1 MNLRAIYRSV
11 PFLVLILLLTACGGG
26 NASPGSSPDLETDQS
41 ISTEEGELI
50 NPLSTPLQ
58 TEGFPVDCPAYPDDF
73 QFVEVPQP
81 LAEQNPTY
89 PLLPRAVPQV
99 GECFHDLQFGTI
111 LRRVTQIE
119 GYNGRHEYSR
129 HDPYNSDHSM
139 VILISDQGNFR
150 VYRTLP
156 LPYNQPDNLI
166 GEVNLSEPRWDSD
179 DPYVLWGLQD
189 FTLQTLDFN
198 TGEFTVVKDFS
209 QDPLI
214 GPLIAKG
221 TTYRIT
227 DMDEGE
233 SSLDKRYWAFAL
245 QGDDKS
251 DYRYLYLFTWDRETD
266 TTLGV
271 YPSDHPL
278 SQKEGGE
285 IDWISMSPLGNWVL
299 IGGMDTN
306 QGNLAGLTLAS
317 KDFSLFHRL
326 DYTTAHSDIGLD
338 VNGDEVIVMQ
348 NYNTDTIDIIPL
360 DPEVKPILVANGSY
374 AGTNRIPLIRL
385 FYSSDSPSGLN
396 SGVHISCNTPGY
408 CFISTN
414 IAPGLKAQNWLDRS
428 LLLVRLDPARP
439 RVFYL
444 AKLYGTT
451 SEEPRVYWDEPQGSI
466 STDGFLL
473 VWADNWNEGVGT
485 ENVFMMQLIMPVNWQ
500 ILTGGK

>member
-1 MNLRAIYRSV
+1 MRLRSICRSI
-11 PFLVLILLLTACGGG
+11 PLFTFVLLISACAGG
-26 NASPGSSPDLETDQS
+26 NASPRSSPALETDQS
-41 ISTEEGELI
+41 TIPDGGEFI
-50 NPLSTPLQ
+50 HPLSTPLQ
-58 TEGFPVDCPAYPDDF
+58 TEGFPTGCLAYPDDF

-89 PLLPRAVPQV
+89 PLLPRTVPQV
-99 GECFHDLQFGTI
+99 GECFHDLQFGSL

-129 HDPYNSDHSM
+129 HDPYNSDQSM
-139 VILISDQGNFR
+139 IILISDQGNFR
-150 VYRTLP
+150 VYRTLT

-166 GEVNLSEPRWDSD
+166 AEVNLSEPRWDPE
-179 DPYVLWGLQD
+179 DPITLWGLQD
-189 FTLQTLDFN
+189 FTLQTLNFD
-198 TGEFTVVKDFS
+198 TGDFTVIKDFS
-209 QDPLI
+209 QDSFI

-227 DMDEGE
+227 EMDEGE

-245 QGDDKS
+245 QGNEKS
-251 DYRYLYLFTWDRETD
+251 DYRYLYLFTWDRKTD

-285 IDWISMSPLGNWVL
+285 IDWISMSSLGNWVL

-317 KDFSLFHRL
+317 KDFTFFHRM
-326 DYTTAHSDIGLD
+326 DFTTAHSDIGLD

-348 NYNTDTIDIIPL
+348 NYNTDTIDMIPL
-360 DPEVKPILVANGSY
+360 DPAVKPILEPNGSY

-385 FYSSDSPSGLN
+385 FYSSDSPNGVN

-414 IAPGLKAQNWLDRS
+414 IAPGLKEQNWLDRS
-428 LLLVRLDPARP
+428 LILVRLDPTHP

-466 STDGFLL
+466 TADGSLL
-473 VWADNWNEGVGT
+473 VWADNWNEGVST
-485 ENVFMMQLIMPVNWQ
+485 ENVFMMQMIMPTHWKA
-500 ILTGGK
+500 LTGGK

>member
-1 MNLRAIYRSV
+1 MNLRSIFHVVSLFA
-11 PFLVLILLLTACGGG
+11 LIALLSACAG
-26 NASPGSSPDLETDQS
+26 ADSSPGSSPDLETDLS
-41 ISTEEGELI
+41 EPGPRGEFI

-58 TEGFPVDCPAYPDDF
+58 TEGFPAACPVYPDDF

-99 GECFHDLQFGTI
+99 GECFHDPQFGTI

-166 GEVNLSEPRWDSD
+166 AEVNLSEPRWDPQ
-179 DPYVLWGLQD
+179 DPYILWGLQD
-189 FTLQTLDFN
+189 FTLQTLNFS
-198 TGEFTVVKDFS
+198 TGEFTVIKDFS
-209 QDPLI
+209 QDPMI
-214 GPLIAKG
+214 GALIAKG

-251 DYRYLYLFTWDRETD
+251 DYRYLYLFTWDMETD

-317 KDFSLFHRL
+317 KDFTLFHRL

-338 VNGDEVIVMQ
+338 VNGGEVIVMQ
-348 NYNTDTIDIIPL
+348 NYNTDTIDMIPL
-360 DPEVKPILVANGSY
+360 DPAVKPILRSQ
-374 AGTNRIPLIRL
+374 RLIRRHQSHPAHPFVL
-385 FYSSDSPSGLN
+385 QLGFPRWVEQRGAYFLQ
-396 SGVHISCNTPGY
+396 H
-408 CFISTN
+408 
-414 IAPGLKAQNWLDRS
+414 PGLLLHLHQHRPRAEGAELAGPLPGPGAAGPRPPTRVLPRQAVWHHLRGAARVLGRAAGQHFQRWL
-428 LLLVRLDPARP
+428 PAR
-439 RVFYL
+439 L
-444 AKLYGTT
+444 
-451 SEEPRVYWDEPQGSI
+451 
-466 STDGFLL
+466 
-473 VWADNWNEGVGT
+473 
-485 ENVFMMQLIMPVNWQ
+485 
-500 ILTGGK
+500 GG